1 MDIAKIRKK
10 AQATKGAE
18 KGPEE
23 KAPVSSL
30 VETEK
35 KEAEAGLP
43 AVEESSVFHEEIP
56 EVEIACNPEDQ
67 SGAPFKEE
75 VIDENTEEL
84 VELLTFSLSHEEY
97 AFKVAEVEEILR
109 LQNITR
115 VPGMPDYM
123 PGITSLRGKIIPV
136 IDLKTRLNLQGK
148 SLSIKGSDD
157 SAEKETKKTG
167 EKKILIIEGPK
178 GLIGAV
184 IDKVIGVVRLP
195 LSEML
200 QPPGHLDE
208 NELRFIEG
216 IVVLEKRFI
225 SIIHSDA
232 AMDIEAA

>member
-10 AQATKGAE
+10 AHAKGAE

-23 KAPVSSL
+23 KAPVSGL
-30 VETEK
+30 VENEK
-35 KEAEAGLP
+35 KEAEMELP
-43 AVEESSVFHEEIP
+43 VVEESWVSLEEIP
-56 EVEIACNPEDQ
+56 VEETAGKAEDQ
-67 SGAPFKEE
+67 AGTPVDED
-75 VIDENTEEL
+75 IPDENTEEL
-84 VELLTFSLSHEEY
+84 VELLTFSLSREEY
-97 AFKVAEVEEILR
+97 AFRVAEVEEILR

-115 VPGMPDYM
+115 VPTMPDYLL
-123 PGITSLRGKIIPV
+123 GITSLRGKIIPV
-136 IDLKTRLNLQGK
+136 IDLKTRLNLQEK
-148 SLSIKGSDD
+148 SLTTQSPGDGT
-157 SAEKETKKTG
+157 ETETKKIG

-200 QPPGHLDE
+200 QPPGHLNE
-208 NELRFIEG
+208 NELKFIEG

-232 AMDIEAA
+232 AMDIEAS